1 MLLNMILEKL
11 EITLEQKLLK
21 ETMLSTGTPFAFT
34 GRGNNHK
41 ATTTIAIE
49 KHFFYFVFHY
59 PNF

>member
-1 MLLNMILEKL
+1 MILEKL